1 MYMVSKNLL
10 KLIFL
15 ISAHLVFSQKD
26 ADINKTSNFDG
37 KFSLVD
43 IQELVDLKD
52 RFEKAKKDKDYVFLT
67 DYYRL
72 QWSLYDFEKNLAVV
86 DSAIYFAKL
95 SKNSDLI
102 GEVYLT
108 KGRLFYIEKD
118 YKKALDN
125 YLISNDYLKN
135 SSDLFLKHNLQ
146 LHLASI
152 KAYLNESEDAL
163 SLFNQCKE
171 YFSSQNDH
179 KSQRLYLLTLSGIN
193 VVYYR
198 IDDYKNLFK
207 NNRLLFTESQR
218 LKDDFFYNYSLI
230 VLGYEKYI
238 EGNYTDCINTVEEGL
253 KYILENTDD
262 FIWTGIS
269 YFHIGRSYW
278 KLNESEKS
286 LGYFHKVDSIFNKH
300 QYADKTF
307 RPMYELL
314 INHHK
319 ALNNKTEQLYYVNQL
334 LKLDSINNA
343 NYEYISPKIHKE
355 YDTPKL
361 LEEKHQLEQSF
372 NKKSKLYNY
381 IILFCSIFVFVL
393 ILYSIYL
400 FKQKKSFKEKYNLL
414 MANQPIPNKG
424 DKTNEKIPFEI
435 GDQTA
440 QEILQKLRKF
450 EEKKNFLQTNLTL
463 NKLASQLKTNS
474 SYLSKTINDIKG
486 KTFSAYLNELRINY
500 IIQLLKE
507 EPKFRVYTIDA
518 IAELAGFNTR
528 QSFSKAFVEHTGIRP
543 SYFLKE
549 IQKET

>member
-108 KGRLFYIEKD
+108 KGRLFYIEKG
-118 YKKALDN
+118 YQEALDN

-262 FIWTGIS
+262 FIS
-269 YFHIGRSYW
+269 
-278 KLNESEKS
+278 NC
-286 LGYFHKVDSIFNKH
+286 N
-300 QYADKTF
+300 
-307 RPMYELL
+307 
-314 INHHK
+314 
-319 ALNNKTEQLYYVNQL
+319 
-334 LKLDSINNA
+334 
-343 NYEYISPKIHKE
+343 
-355 YDTPKL
+355 
-361 LEEKHQLEQSF
+361 
-372 NKKSKLYNY
+372 
-381 IILFCSIFVFVL
+381 VF
-393 ILYSIYL
+393 YC
-400 FKQKKSFKEKYNLL
+400 Q
-414 MANQPIPNKG
+414 
-424 DKTNEKIPFEI
+424 
-435 GDQTA
+435 
-440 QEILQKLRKF
+440 
-450 EEKKNFLQTNLTL
+450 
-463 NKLASQLKTNS
+463 
-474 SYLSKTINDIKG
+474 
-486 KTFSAYLNELRINY
+486 
-500 IIQLLKE
+500 
-507 EPKFRVYTIDA
+507 
-518 IAELAGFNTR
+518 
-528 QSFSKAFVEHTGIRP
+528 
-543 SYFLKE
+543 
-549 IQKET
+549 